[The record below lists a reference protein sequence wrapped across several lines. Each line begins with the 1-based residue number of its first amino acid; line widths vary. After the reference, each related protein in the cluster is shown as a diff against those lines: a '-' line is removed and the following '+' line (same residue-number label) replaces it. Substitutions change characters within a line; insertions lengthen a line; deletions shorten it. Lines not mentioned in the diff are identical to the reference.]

1 MAEMKEFEDL
11 EARLR
16 RHGLAEPPTGV
27 GEALVEAGASLVATE
42 RRRSRWLSA
51 AAVAVVFALNLAT
64 ERYISSRTAAETPWR
79 PPAATPTE
87 YRDLIAALN
96 GLAAEWPRWEALLI
110 VAPRAPTL
118 RAPGLRPMLPK
129 DFSQEMER

>member
-1 MAEMKEFEDL
+1 MKAFEDL

-16 RHGLAEPPTGV
+16 EHRLAEPPTDI
-27 GEALVEAGASLVATE
+27 GEALREVGASLVATE

-51 AAVAVVFALNLAT
+51 VAVAVVFALNLAA
-64 ERYISSRTAAETPWR
+64 ERYISSRTAAETPWP
-79 PPAATPTE
+79 PPAVSIGE
-87 YRDLIAALN
+87 YRDVIASLN
-96 GLAAEWPRWEALLI
+96 GLAADWPRWEALLI
-110 VAPRAPTL
+110 VAPRAPAL